1 MIIKAKTLQGLP
13 PISCKPKVPKAVA
26 AFADWLCL
34 ERGLSPSTSEN
45 YTRAVSVLLQF
56 VNNNPSALLVEH
68 VRDYIRRR
76 REEGVKSVSINQD
89 LAAFRT
95 FHRYLVL
102 SGYAVA
108 NFVSGVSNLKYAK
121 PLPQFIEADK
131 IEAALASLPLTSWKQ
146 RRTHLTLLLLWVTG
160 VRISEL
166 VALRLSDIQDG
177 AIHVHGKG
185 RKERLI
191 PISADTQKAIFAL
204 HELAPVRSEY
214 LLFQQTGAPVLLYQ
228 VRIMLRRAL
237 AGFVSPALARPHII
251 RHSFATALMNSGARL
266 EALRLLLGHE
276 YIDTTTIYE
285 SVSLTA
291 LQREYVKCFA

>member
-13 PISCKPKVPKAVA
+13 PISCKPKAPGAVA
-26 AFADWLCL
+26 AFADWLNV
-34 ERGLSPSTSEN
+34 ERGLSPRTTEN
-45 YTRAVSVLLQF
+45 YTRAVALLLQQ
-56 VNNNPSALLVEH
+56 VNNNPSALLVVH
-68 VRDYIRRR
+68 VRKYIRTK
-76 REEGVKSVSINQD
+76 REAGVKCVSINQD

-102 SGYAVA
+102 NGYSCA
-108 NFVSGVSNLKYAK
+108 NFVAGICNLKFAK
-121 PLPQFIEADK
+121 PLPNFIPAEK
-131 IEAALASLPLTSWKQ
+131 IEAALAALPLSSWKQ

-166 VALRLSDIQDG
+166 VTLRLSDLENG
-177 AIHVHGKG
+177 AIRVHGKG
-185 RKERLI
+185 KKERLI
-191 PISADTQKAIFAL
+191 PISANTEKAIRAL
-204 HELAPVRSEY
+204 HDIAPVSSEFI
-214 LLFQQTGAPVLLYQ
+214 LFQQTGAPVLLYQ

-251 RHSFATALMNSGARL
+251 RHSFATALMNNGARL

-285 SVSLTA
+285 SVSLSA
-291 LQREYVKCFA
+291 LHHEYAKCFG

>member
-13 PISCKPKVPKAVA
+13 PISYKPKAPRAVA
-26 AFADWLCL
+26 AFADWLNV
-34 ERGLSPSTSEN
+34 ERGLSPRTTEN
-45 YTRAVSVLLQF
+45 YTRAVALLLQQ
-56 VNNNPSALLVEH
+56 VANNPSALLVEH
-68 VRDYIRRR
+68 VRKYIRTKRDA
-76 REEGVKSVSINQD
+76 GVKCVSINQD

-102 SGYAVA
+102 NGYVVA
-108 NFVSGVSNLKYAK
+108 NFVSGVCNLKFAK
-121 PLPQFIEADK
+121 PLPNFIPAET
-131 IEAALASLPLTSWKQ
+131 IEAALAALPLLSWKQ

-166 VALRLSDIQDG
+166 VSLRLSDLENG
-177 AIHVHGKG
+177 AIRVHGKG
-185 RKERLI
+185 KKERLI
-191 PISADTQKAIFAL
+191 PISANTGKAIRAL
-204 HELAPVRSEY
+204 HDIAPVSSEFI
-214 LLFQQTGAPVLLYQ
+214 LFQQTGAPVLLYQ

-251 RHSFATALMNSGARL
+251 RHSFATALMNNGARL

-285 SVSLTA
+285 SVSLSA
-291 LQREYVKCFA
+291 LHNEYAKCFG

>member
-26 AFADWLCL
+26 AFADWLNV
-34 ERGLSPSTSEN
+34 ERGLSPRTTEN
-45 YTRAVSVLLQF
+45 YTRAVSLLLQQ
-56 VNNNPSALLVEH
+56 VSNNPSALLVEH
-68 VRDYIRRR
+68 VRKYIRTKRS
-76 REEGVKSVSINQD
+76 EGIKCVSINQD

-95 FHRYLVL
+95 FHRFLVL
-102 SGYAVA
+102 NGYSCA
-108 NFVSGVSNLKYAK
+108 NFVSGICNLKFAK
-121 PLPQFIEADK
+121 ALPNFIPAEK
-131 IEAALASLPLTSWKQ
+131 IEAALASLPLSSWKQ

-166 VALRLSDIQDG
+166 VALRLSDIQDS

-185 RKERLI
+185 RKNRLI
-191 PISADTQKAIFAL
+191 PISEDTKKAIFAL
-204 HELAPVRSEY
+204 HDLAPVQSEY
-214 LLFQQTGAPVLLYQ
+214 LLFQQTGEPVLLYQ

-251 RHSFATALMNSGARL
+251 RHSFATALMDSGARL

-285 SVSLTA
+285 SVSLAA
-291 LQREYVKCFA
+291 LQREYMKCFA